1 MAEATERFGAP
12 AQGWLDLSTGIN
24 PHPYPLPQLREMIWA
39 ELPQSDLEVDLQ
51 TAAAATYGSPDANL
65 VVCAPGTQI
74 LLQLLPWVLETDR
87 MAAVAPTYG
96 EYAPAWRNGG
106 ATVIECPSLE
116 LALADLA
123 RASRPTLVLCN
134 PNNPDGRTW
143 TRQVLLDVADG
154 LAAKDGTLV
163 VDEAFADVMPDISL
177 ASETDHPGLVVLRSF
192 GKFFGLAGVRL
203 GFALTNRQIADALRR
218 LLGPWAVSGP
228 ALEIG
233 RQALRNSEWIATARS
248 QLSAAAER
256 LDELLRSAGFEVVG
270 GTPLFRLTVHHK
282 AQMWQES
289 LAKQGIWVRAFEH
302 YPDRLRFGLPGK
314 EADWQRLTEAL
325 Q

>member
-24 PHPYPLPQLREMIWA
+24 PHPYPLPPIRETLWT
-39 ELPQSDLEVDLQ
+39 ELPQSDLELDLQ
-51 TAAAATYGSPDANL
+51 KTAAATYGTSDANL

-74 LLQLLPWVLETDR
+74 LLQLLPWVLGTDR

-106 ATVIECPSLE
+106 ATVVECPSLE
-116 LALADLA
+116 LALADIE

-134 PNNPDGRTW
+134 PNNPDGHTW
-143 TRQVLLDVADG
+143 TRQVLLDVADH
-154 LAAKDGTLV
+154 LATKGGTLV
-163 VDEAFADVMPDISL
+163 VDEAFADVLPDISL
-177 ASETDHPGLVVLRSF
+177 TPEIDRPGLVVLRSF
-192 GKFFGLAGVRL
+192 GKFFGLAGLRL
-203 GFALTNRQIADALRR
+203 GFALANRQVADALRR

-233 RQALRNSEWIATARS
+233 CQALGNSEWIANTRS

-256 LDELLRSAGFEVVG
+256 LDDLLRSAGFEVVG
-270 GTPLFRLTVHHK
+270 GTPLFRLTVHPK
-282 AQMWQES
+282 AQAWQET
-289 LAKQGIWVRAFEH
+289 LAKQGIWVRAFED

-314 EADWQRLTEAL
+314 EPDWQRLIEAL
-325 Q
+325 E